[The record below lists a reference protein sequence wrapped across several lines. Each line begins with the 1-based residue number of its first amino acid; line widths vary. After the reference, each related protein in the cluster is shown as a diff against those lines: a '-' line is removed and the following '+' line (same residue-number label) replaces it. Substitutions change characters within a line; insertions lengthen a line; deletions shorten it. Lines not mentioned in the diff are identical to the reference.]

1 MPRHQFAKAVWQEES
16 GFEAADFRELL
27 SGNPKLQRWVDQSK
41 DLSVNILHADT
52 SQVGKEALWGSLIY
66 RQSRKERDVRDVFHF
81 YVSPEILVTSA
92 VDFEGDLDMPRNLMI
107 QQMEHAESTVEVL
120 MILLGG
126 MVGSV
131 LHKIDGFEE
140 RLHQLLWNIKERNNR
155 KTLEAI
161 EEVRHEIL
169 LWKHLIMGFREIG
182 MAVEE
187 TFGEA
192 VNSQREY
199 SRTAKRIDR
208 CVMLVDSYEDEIR
221 NMVDMENVVANYR
234 GNEIVKTLTVLTT
247 LFTPVM
253 AWGALWG
260 MNFRFM
266 PELDLRYGY
275 IMSLA
280 VILLST
286 FLLYL
291 YFRQKG
297 WTGDILRS
305 FDESRRTDKRQ
316 D

>member
-1 MPRHQFAKAVWQEES
+1 MPRHQFTNAIWQEENAM
-16 GFEAADFRELL
+16 EAADFRQLL
-27 SGNPKLQRWVDQSK
+27 TDNPKLQQWIDQSK
-41 DLSVNILHADT
+41 SLTVNILHADT
-52 SQVGKEALWGSLIY
+52 SQIGKEVLWGSLIY
-66 RQSRKERDVRDVFHF
+66 KQSRHARDARDVFHF
-81 YVSPEILVTSA
+81 YVSPELLVTSTL
-92 VDFEGDLDMPRNLMI
+92 DFEEDLDMPRHLMI
-107 QQMEHAESTVEVL
+107 QQMESADTPIEVM

-140 RLHQLLWNIKERNNR
+140 RLHQLLWNIKEHNNR
-155 KTLEAI
+155 KTLESI

-169 LWKHLIMGFREIG
+169 LWKHLIMGFREIS

-187 TFGEA
+187 TFGED
-192 VNSQREY
+192 VHEGREY
-199 SRTAKRIDR
+199 KRTAKRIDR
-208 CVMLVDSYEDEIR
+208 CVMLVESYEDEIN

-260 MNFRFM
+260 MNFKVM
-266 PELDLRYGY
+266 PELEWGLGY
-275 IMSLA
+275 VAAIS
-280 VILLST
+280 VISIST

-291 YFRQKG
+291 YFKQKG

-305 FDESRRTDKRQ
+305 IDNKSKEKQRQ

>member
-1 MPRHQFAKAVWQEES
+1 MPRHQFANAVWQEENAM
-16 GFEAADFRELL
+16 EAADFRQLL
-27 SGNPKLQRWVDQSK
+27 TDNPKLQQWIDQSK
-41 DLSVNILHADT
+41 NLTVNILHADT
-52 SQVGKEALWGSLIY
+52 SQLGKEVLWGSLIY
-66 RQSRKERDVRDVFHF
+66 KQSRHARDAQDVFHF
-81 YVSPEILVTSA
+81 YVSPELLVTSTL
-92 VDFEGDLDMPRNLMI
+92 DFEEDLDMPRHLMI
-107 QQMEHAESTVEVL
+107 QQMGNAESPIEVM

-140 RLHQLLWNIKERNNR
+140 RLHQLLWNIKEHNNR
-155 KTLEAI
+155 QTLESI

-169 LWKHLIMGFREIG
+169 LWKHLIMGFREIS

-187 TFGEA
+187 TFGEG
-192 VNSQREY
+192 VRERREY
-199 SRTAKRIDR
+199 KRTSRRIDR
-208 CVMLVDSYEDEIR
+208 CVMLVESYEDEIR

-260 MNFRFM
+260 MNFRIM
-266 PELDLRYGY
+266 PELELRYGY
-275 IMSLA
+275 VLSIA
-280 VILLST
+280 VILTST

-291 YFRQKG
+291 YFKQKG

-305 FDESRRTDKRQ
+305 IDNKGKEKQRQ

>member
-1 MPRHQFAKAVWQEES
+1 MTRHQFKNAVWQEENAMES
-16 GFEAADFRELL
+16 ADFRQLL
-27 SGNPKLQRWVDQSK
+27 SANPKLQQWIDQSEN
-41 DLSVNILHADT
+41 LTVNILHADT
-52 SQVGKEALWGSLIY
+52 SRIGKEVLWGSLIY
-66 RQSRKERDVRDVFHF
+66 KQSRHARDAQDVFNF
-81 YVSPEILVTSA
+81 YVSPELLVTSTL
-92 VDFEGDLDMPRNLMI
+92 DFEEDMDMPRHLMI
-107 QQMEHAESTVEVL
+107 QQMEDAESPVEVM

-140 RLHQLLWNIKERNNR
+140 RLHQLLWNIKEHNNR
-155 KTLEAI
+155 QTLESI

-169 LWKHLIMGFREIG
+169 LWKHLIMGFREIA

-192 VNSQREY
+192 VRGQREY
-199 SRTAKRIDR
+199 ERTSKRIDR
-208 CVMLVDSYEDEIR
+208 CVMLVESYEDEIR

-260 MNFRFM
+260 MNFRVM

-275 IMSLA
+275 VMSIA
-280 VILLST
+280 VILVST

-305 FDESRRTDKRQ
+305 IDNKGKPKQKQ

>member
-1 MPRHQFAKAVWQEES
+1 MPRHQFARTVWQEENVMA
-16 GFEAADFRELL
+16 AADFSPLL
-27 SGNPKLQRWVDQSK
+27 QENPKLQQWIDRSEG
-41 DLSVNILHADT
+41 LIVNILHTDT
-52 SQVGKEALWGSLIY
+52 SKAGHEVLWGSLIY
-66 RQSRKERDVRDVFHF
+66 KQSREARNVRDVFHF
-81 YVSPEILVTSA
+81 YLSPELLVTSTL
-92 VDFEGDLDMPRNLMI
+92 DFEEDMDMPKHLMI
-107 QQMEHAESTVEVL
+107 KQMEHAESSIEVM

-126 MVGSV
+126 MVGAV

-140 RLHQLLWNIKERNNR
+140 RLHHLLWNIKEQNNR
-155 KTLEAI
+155 KTLEQV

-169 LWKHLIMGFREIG
+169 LWKHLIMGFREIT
-182 MAVEE
+182 MAIEE
-187 TFGEA
+187 TFGKA
-192 VNSQREY
+192 VREHREY
-199 SRTAKRIDR
+199 ERTTTRIDR
-208 CVMLVDSYEDEIR
+208 CVMLVESYEDEIN

-247 LFTPVM
+247 LFTPAM

-266 PELDLRYGY
+266 PELDWRFGYG
-275 IMSLA
+275 ISIA
-280 VILLST
+280 IIVTST

-305 FDESRRTDKRQ
+305 FDDRKTPNKKQ

>member
-1 MPRHQFAKAVWQEES
+1 MPRHQFTHTVWQEES
-16 GFEAADFRELL
+16 AMEEADFRQLL
-27 SGNPKLQRWVDQSK
+27 HDNPKLQQWADRSEK
-41 DLSVNILHADT
+41 LTANILHADT
-52 SQVGKEALWGSLIY
+52 SQAGHEVLWGSLIY
-66 RQSRKERDVRDVFHF
+66 KQSREARNVRDVFHF
-81 YVSPEILVTSA
+81 YLSPELLVTSTL
-92 VDFEGDLDMPRNLMI
+92 DFEEDMDMPKHLMI
-107 QQMEHAESTVEVL
+107 KQMEHAESSVEVM

-126 MVGSV
+126 MAGAV

-140 RLHQLLWNIKERNNR
+140 RLHHLLWNIKEQNNR
-155 KTLEAI
+155 KTLEHV

-169 LWKHLIMGFREIG
+169 LWKHLIMGFREIT
-182 MAVEE
+182 MAIEE
-187 TFGEA
+187 TFGKA
-192 VNSQREY
+192 VREHREY
-199 SRTAKRIDR
+199 ERTTMRINR
-208 CVMLVDSYEDEIR
+208 CVMLVDSYEDEIF

-247 LFTPVM
+247 LFTPAM

-266 PELDLRYGY
+266 PELDWRFGYG
-275 IMSLA
+275 ISIA
-280 VILLST
+280 IIVTST

-305 FDESRRTDKRQ
+305 FDDRKMPNKKQ

>member
-1 MPRHQFAKAVWQEES
+1 MPRHQFAKAVWQEENAM
-16 GFEAADFRELL
+16 EAADFRQLL
-27 SGNPKLQRWVDQSK
+27 QDNPKLQQWIDQSQT
-41 DLSVNILHADT
+41 LTVNVIHTDT
-52 SQVGKEALWGSLIY
+52 SQAGSEVLWGSLIY
-66 RQSRKERDVRDVFHF
+66 KQSSQARDVRDVFHF
-81 YVSPEILVTSA
+81 YVSPELLVTST
-92 VDFEGDLDMPRNLMI
+92 VDFEEDMDMPRHLMI
-107 QQMEHAESTVEVL
+107 KQMENADSSIEVM

-131 LHKIDGFEE
+131 LHKIDNFEE
-140 RLHQLLWNIKERNNR
+140 RLHELLWNIKEHNNR
-155 KTLEAI
+155 KTLEKI
-161 EEVRHEIL
+161 EGVRHEIL
-169 LWKHLIMGFREIG
+169 LWKHLIMGFREIS
-182 MAVEE
+182 MVVEE
-187 TFGEA
+187 TFGGN
-192 VNSQREY
+192 VREY
-199 SRTAKRIDR
+199 REYERTSRRIDR
-208 CVMLVDSYEDEIR
+208 CVMLVDSYEDEIN

-260 MNFRFM
+260 MNFRIM

-275 IMSLA
+275 VMSLA

-291 YFRQKG
+291 YFKQKG

-305 FDESRRTDKRQ
+305 FDDRREANKKQ

>member
-1 MPRHQFAKAVWQEES
+1 MTRHQFKDAVWQEENVL
-16 GFEAADFRELL
+16 EAADFRQLL
-27 SGNPKLQRWVDQSK
+27 TENPRLQQWIDQSNK
-41 DLSVNILHADT
+41 LTVNLLHADT
-52 SQVGKEALWGSLIY
+52 SQLGKEILWGSLIY
-66 RQSRKERDVRDVFHF
+66 KQSRLARDAQDVFHF
-81 YVSPEILVTSA
+81 YVSAELLVTSTL
-92 VDFEGDLDMPRNLMI
+92 DFEEDSDMPRHLMI
-107 QQMEHAESTVEVL
+107 QQMDTAESPIEVM

-131 LHKIDGFEE
+131 LHKIDRFEE
-140 RLHQLLWNIKERNNR
+140 RLHHLLWNIKEHNNR
-155 KTLEAI
+155 KTLESI

-169 LWKHLIMGFREIG
+169 LWKHLIMGFREII

-187 TFGEA
+187 TFGEN
-192 VNSQREY
+192 VWDRREY
-199 SRTAKRIDR
+199 KRTSKRIDR
-208 CVMLVDSYEDEIR
+208 CVMLVESYEDEIN

-260 MNFRFM
+260 MNFQAM
-266 PELDLRYGY
+266 PELDWSFGY
-275 IMSLA
+275 VAAIL
-280 VILLST
+280 VIVAST

-291 YFRQKG
+291 YFKQKG

-305 FDESRRTDKRQ
+305 AVSKDKRKQRQ